1 MEKDLGWKPIPLFDR
16 EHREDI
22 ASMQVNAISMLQSQI
37 SMLQLKCLLGLGP
50 SDESGAPNFSFY
62 QSTYGIGIFLA
73 SLTNNNRSRLNII

>member
-50 SDESGAPNFSFY
+50 SDESGAPNLNFTRASIILGYFSLHS
-62 QSTYGIGIFLA
+62 Q
-73 SLTNNNRSRLNII
+73 IIKDPD